1 MGKWFRRKGSQGLG
15 LKPGQWVEIHS
26 CCWLYFYKQ
35 TDYQIW
41 YLCRPFQWN
50 NLQKFKYSEGG
61 GGGHV
66 EASNWPMNI
75 SGELRANNIF
85 KPTHL
90 FLS

>member
-35 TDYQIW
+35 TDNQTGIYAGHFNETIF
-41 YLCRPFQWN
+41 RSSN
-50 NLQKFKYSEGG
+50 TQKG

>member
-1 MGKWFRRKGSQGLG
+1 MGKWFWRKGSQGLG

-61 GGGHV
+61 GG
-66 EASNWPMNI
+66 ACWS
-75 SGELRANNIF
+75 F
-85 KPTHL
+85 KLTIEY
-90 FLS
+90 FWGTQGQ